1 MTTGRWKRLPAV
13 ERTTFG
19 AVHAAPHED
28 DSVGSSGVGGSDD
41 GAGVSGVLGLSENS
55 NDPGPLQRRCQRL
68 GAGGLLSGDDGE
80 DALGVGAHGVHDLFT
95 GDVDVEL
102 RSDRLLPDISMALDG
117 GFGEVD
123 IEDTVG
129 GVADR
134 LTYAL
139 GAFDE
144 EAAVLVPDVA
154 AGQAGHA

>member
-1 MTTGRWKRLPAV
+1 
-13 ERTTFG
+13 
-19 AVHAAPHED
+19 
-28 DSVGSSGVGGSDD
+28 
-41 GAGVSGVLGLSENS
+41 
-55 NDPGPLQRRCQRL
+55 
-68 GAGGLLSGDDGE
+68 
-80 DALGVGAHGVHDLFT
+80 
-95 GDVDVEL
+95 
-102 RSDRLLPDISMALDG
+102 MARDG